1 MKSIELLPT
10 DKNILNTLVEYP
22 FNRNEEISSFLE
34 LLTTIEGHFVISI
47 DGQWGS
53 GKTFFVKQCELILN
67 SINGYAP
74 DNETEEK
81 ILHLSFLK
89 KKGIVEETKKSNLCI
104 F

>member
-89 KKGIVEETKKSNLCI
+89 NANCNNKLNTFS
-104 F
+104 